1 MTLSGHEVEIT
12 QTHHYPWDADLT
24 FSIHVTEPTS
34 FKWALRI
41 PGWCKQAEV
50 KVNGEAM
57 SLDHL
62 ENGYIEIQRTWKDG
76 DVVTLHLAMPV
87 ERIRSNP
94 LVSMNQQQIA
104 LQRGPVVFCLEE
116 VDNGANL
123 AGLRLTK
130 DSLITE
136 EFSENLLGG
145 IVKLTIEGYRVKNSN
160 ALYSSEPPEFVP
172 QQITAIPYYA
182 WCNRAKGEMRVWVYE
197 S

>member
-1 MTLSGHEVEIT
+1 
-12 QTHHYPWDADLT
+12 
-24 FSIHVTEPTS
+24 HVTAPTS

-41 PGWCKQAEV
+41 PGGCKQAEV
-50 KVNGEAM
+50 KVNGEVI

-123 AGLRLTK
+123 
-130 DSLITE
+130 
-136 EFSENLLGG
+136 
-145 IVKLTIEGYRVKNSN
+145 
-160 ALYSSEPPEFVP
+160 
-172 QQITAIPYYA
+172 
-182 WCNRAKGEMRVWVYE
+182 
-197 S
+197 

>member
-1 MTLSGHEVEIT
+1 M
-12 QTHHYPWDADLT
+12 
-24 FSIHVTEPTS
+24 
-34 FKWALRI
+34 
-41 PGWCKQAEV
+41 QAGR
-50 KVNGEAM
+50 GEGEWEAI
-57 SLDHL
+57 SLDRL
-62 ENGYIEIQRTWKDG
+62 EKGYIEIQRTWKDG

-123 AGLRLTK
+123 AGLRLAK

-145 IVKLTIEGYRVKNSN
+145 IVKLTMG
-160 ALYSSEPPEFVP
+160 
-172 QQITAIPYYA
+172 IPGKKFE
-182 WCNRAKGEMRVWVYE
+182 RII
-197 S
+197 

>member
-1 MTLSGHEVEIT
+1 MNGEVIALDQLEKGYVEI
-12 QTHHYPWDADLT
+12 Q
-24 FSIHVTEPTS
+24 
-34 FKWALRI
+34 
-41 PGWCKQAEV
+41 C
-50 KVNGEAM
+50 
-57 SLDHL
+57 
-62 ENGYIEIQRTWKDG
+62 TWKDG

-104 LQRGPVVFCLEE
+104 LQRGPVVYCLEE
-116 VDNGANL
+116 ADNGANL
-123 AGLRLTK
+123 AGLRLPK
-130 DSLITE
+130 DSPITE

-145 IVKLTIEGYRVKNSN
+145 IVKLTIEGHRVKSSN
-160 ALYSSEPPEFVP
+160 ALYSSEPLELVP